1 MATTPTSPFTFALV
15 GAGRVGTAVAV
26 LLSRAGHEPIAVAS
40 RSAESS
46 ERAAELLGSQS
57 VDIEGLP
64 PVDVVLVGTPDN
76 AIEAT
81 ASKFASRLVEGTVVI
96 HFAGSL
102 GVDPLGPVLSVGARR
117 AALHPVQACPDIES
131 AIERIPGSGW
141 GVTCDEGLAEWCID
155 LVENDLDGHAFRVR
169 DEHRAVWHAAAVV
182 VSNGIAGLLATGEE
196 LLASIGIGD
205 PGSALGPLAAGTLEN
220 ARVGGG
226 GGTTLTGPAVRG
238 ERDTIARHLDG
249 IARVDGELL
258 HPYGLATVLTI
269 QAAVRAGRIED
280 HRAQEMLTLLRER
293 T

>member
-1 MATTPTSPFTFALV
+1 MATTPISPFTFALV
-15 GAGRVGTAVAV
+15 GAGRVGTAVAA
-26 LLSRAGHEPIAVAS
+26 LLRRAGHEPIAVAS

-46 ERAAELLGSQS
+46 VRAAELLGSQPT
-57 VDIEGLP
+57 DIADLP
-64 PVDVVLVGTPDN
+64 PVDVVLLGTPDN
-76 AIEAT
+76 AIQAT
-81 ASKFASRLVEGTVVI
+81 ASEVAPRLVEGTAVI

-102 GVDPLGPVLSVGARR
+102 GVDPLEAVLTVGAQR
-117 AALHPVQACPDIES
+117 AALHPVQACPDIET

-155 LVENDLDGHAFRVR
+155 LVEGDLHGRAFRVR

-182 VSNGIAGLLATGEE
+182 VSNGIAGLLATGEA
-196 LLASIGIGD
+196 LLGSIGIGD
-205 PGSALGPLAAGTLEN
+205 PGSVLGPLAAGTLEN

-226 GGTTLTGPAVRG
+226 GGKTLTGPAVRG

-249 IARVDGELL
+249 IARADRELL
-258 HPYGLATVLTI
+258 HPYDLATILTI

-280 HRAQEMLTLLRER
+280 ESAQEMLELLRER

>member
-1 MATTPTSPFTFALV
+1 MATPPTSPFTYALV

-26 LLSRAGHEPIAVAS
+26 LLDRAGHEPTAVAS

-46 ERAAELLGSQS
+46 ARAAELLGSQP
-57 VDIEGLP
+57 VDIEDLP
-64 PVDVVLVGTPDN
+64 PVDVVLLGTPDN

-81 ASKFASRLVEGTVVI
+81 AATIASRLVEGTVVI
-96 HFAGSL
+96 HLAGSL
-102 GVDPLGPVLSVGARR
+102 GVDPLRPVLAVGARR
-117 AALHPVQACPDIES
+117 AALHPVQACPDIET

-141 GVTCDEGLAEWCID
+141 GVTCDDGLAEWCID
-155 LVENDLDGHAFRVR
+155 LVEDDLDGHAFQVR

-182 VSNGIAGLLATGEE
+182 VSNGIAGLLATGEG

-205 PGSALGPLAAGTLEN
+205 PGSVLGPLAAGTLEN
-220 ARVGGG
+220 ARAGGG
-226 GGTTLTGPAVRG
+226 GGKTLTGPAVRG

-249 IARVDGELL
+249 IARVDKELL

-280 HRAQEMLTLLRER
+280 HRAQEMLALLRAR